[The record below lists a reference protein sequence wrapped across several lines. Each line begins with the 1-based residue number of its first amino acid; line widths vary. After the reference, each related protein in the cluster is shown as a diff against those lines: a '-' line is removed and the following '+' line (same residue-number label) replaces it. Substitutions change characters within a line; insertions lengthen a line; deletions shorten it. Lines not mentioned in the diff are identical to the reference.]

1 MYKHKAYKTL
11 AYNHIIIMETLQA
24 SEEKT
29 AKSPTWCPICGG
41 KLHECTVD
49 SINLQFLEDCL
60 RDGKINAA
68 LSLARIVWYN
78 IPQLRLTADSKE
90 IIEGISEAMRQDLQK
105 RVNDVLRP
113 IEMFTKNFPSL
124 IEKLPEDVRTDLQ
137 KGFKEAKVRLEEEF
151 RLLRESVPTST
162 NLIDALNALGES
174 IKNITEKEVEHLK
187 RDLTNKFKETLE
199 KMGFPEPEQMRL
211 LAQLVPSVL
220 PLLQELLRFQKV
232 PGDKGR
238 RGELELLKEICEY
251 FPEDECKPLGS
262 SGDTDILAEPR
273 FNGVSLGGRVLIESK
288 ENHSGWSRSFLE
300 QVQRHMKI
308 RGERLAILAV
318 EVMPS
323 GANGFMVEPC
333 SEGVI
338 LVTSRDN
345 FRIAYGA
352 LRAILI
358 ALQLFNVRQ
367 VDVKKILADKRVEE
381 AIAEAFQY
389 HEYLN
394 NIRKGAQKI
403 INNAKG
409 IAQNADDLDNC
420 LKQCLRQLQQ
430 RINSA
435 IHEIN

>member
-1 MYKHKAYKTL
+1 
-11 AYNHIIIMETLQA
+11 
-24 SEEKT
+24 
-29 AKSPTWCPICGG
+29 
-41 KLHECTVD
+41 
-49 SINLQFLEDCL
+49 
-60 RDGKINAA
+60 
-68 LSLARIVWYN
+68 
-78 IPQLRLTADSKE
+78 
-90 IIEGISEAMRQDLQK
+90 
-105 RVNDVLRP
+105 
-113 IEMFTKNFPSL
+113 
-124 IEKLPEDVRTDLQ
+124 
-137 KGFKEAKVRLEEEF
+137 
-151 RLLRESVPTST
+151 
-162 NLIDALNALGES
+162 
-174 IKNITEKEVEHLK
+174 
-187 RDLTNKFKETLE
+187 
-199 KMGFPEPEQMRL
+199 
-211 LAQLVPSVL
+211 
-220 PLLQELLRFQKV
+220 
-232 PGDKGR
+232 
-238 RGELELLKEICEY
+238 
-251 FPEDECKPLGS
+251 
-262 SGDTDILAEPR
+262 
-273 FNGVSLGGRVLIESK
+273 
-288 ENHSGWSRSFLE
+288 
-300 QVQRHMKI
+300 MKI